1 MASQLPAL
9 LAQLDS
15 WQSGFQ
21 SFPVVTRFQ
30 YPSTSLGNSF
40 SGILCNVVV
49 QRTAKKEYA
58 QLMIFGR
65 PVSFLQASH
74 LSLVCWTLVG
84 QDKCWSYEIKW
95 DVCCIH
101 ILEIISDFCGWPFV
115 RSFALCYD
123 HCHCGQGARGWSAQI
138 WPQLKSG
145 HCGSPCI
152 KPSWTPLAPF
162 VQEPG
167 HWATIYNINFT
178 FGRWRLDVVLRSS
191 AILCQHFHISSVDW
205 SVSFHR

>member
-1 MASQLPAL
+1 
-9 LAQLDS
+9 
-15 WQSGFQ
+15 
-21 SFPVVTRFQ
+21 
-30 YPSTSLGNSF
+30 
-40 SGILCNVVV
+40 
-49 QRTAKKEYA
+49 
-58 QLMIFGR
+58 MIFGR

-178 FGRWRLDVVLRSS
+178 FGEVAPWLFREVVPFCVNISIFHLWIDRSHFTDNRAASLAVLRLLGPSS
-191 AILCQHFHISSVDW
+191 W
-205 SVSFHR
+205 SAPYLTQFPLSYTAR